1 MIKDLW
7 REKMIK
13 SKDALDQLVIR
24 SRWIGSDPKLCLWGG
39 GNTSTKTT
47 EKSPFGGEVKVL
59 WVKGSGS
66 DMKVCER
73 KHFTPLDLQKL
84 LSLLSI
90 KEMSDETMVDYIAR
104 AQLSPKAPRSSI
116 EALLHAFIPYSD
128 IDHSHADA
136 VLSITNNS
144 KNKQLFKKLYGDEML
159 WIPYVKPGFE
169 LSKRVYAAFQ
179 KNKMAKGAIL
189 EKHGVI
195 TWGNSSKQSYS
206 RMIEMVGRAENFI
219 QKQAKGKTKT
229 IFGGKRFREL
239 KPNDRGKV
247 LSRFLPVIRSAVS
260 KNKRMILT
268 VNSAPSVLEF
278 VNSKK
283 GAELSQI
290 GCATPDHMLRTK
302 GKPLFLKVKTDVNHL
317 TEKNITA
324 QIESYAKAHA
334 RYFKQFKSSG
344 MQMLDPYPRVIL
356 IPQIGLVATGKDLA
370 AAKECSEI
378 YEHSIAAIRGGE
390 VTGKYKSLPISKIFE
405 MEYWPLELY
414 KLSLA
419 PPEASLARKIAV
431 VTGAVGAIGRSIS
444 EKLAREGAH
453 VALTDLDLAKA
464 QKTAD
469 EINSQIKSK
478 RVVGLK
484 LDVTSEGSV
493 REALRKVVMH
503 FGGLDLVVSNAGIA
517 HISSMDQLSLSDW
530 EKSLKVNATG
540 HFLIAREAVRIFK
553 QQKLGGNLVFIATKN
568 VMAPGKD
575 FGAYSASKSAEAQL
589 AKIIAIEGGEFNI
602 RVNLVNPDGIFEN
615 SGLWNQKVRAERAKS
630 YGISVNKLEDFYKN
644 RNLMKTR
651 ILPEDVANS
660 VSFLASD
667 MSAKTTGCTITVD
680 GGVKEAFPR

>member
-1 MIKDLW
+1 MQN
-7 REKMIK
+7 
-13 SKDALDQLVIR
+13 KDALDQLVLR

-66 DMKVCER
+66 DMKFSER

-84 LSLLSI
+84 MSLLSVGD
-90 KEMSDETMVDYIAR
+90 MSDQMMVDYVAQ
-104 AQLSPKAPRSSI
+104 AQLSPKAPRASV

-136 VLSITNNS
+136 ILSITNNT
-144 KNKQLFKKLYGDEML
+144 NNARLIKKLYGDEML
-159 WIPYVKPGFE
+159 WIPYVKPGFN

-179 KNKMAKGAIL
+179 KNKRAKGAIL
-189 EKHGVI
+189 EKHGII
-195 TWGNSSKQSYS
+195 TWGNSSKQSYA
-206 RMIEMVGRAENFI
+206 RMVEMVSRAEKFI
-219 QKQAKGKTKT
+219 EKKAKGKSKS

-239 KPNDRGKV
+239 KANEREKF
-247 LSRFLPVIRSAVS
+247 LSQSLPIIRSAVS

-268 VNSAPSVLEF
+268 VNSTPGVLEF

-283 GAELSQI
+283 GAQLSQI

-302 GKPLFLKVKTDVNHL
+302 GKPLFLKIKTSVNDL
-317 TEKNITA
+317 TENSIRR
-324 QIESYAKAHA
+324 QIESYAKAHE
-334 RYFKQFKSSG
+334 RYYKKFKSPG

-356 IPQIGLVATGKDLA
+356 IPQVGLIATGKDLA
-370 AAKECSEI
+370 ASKECSEI
-378 YEHSIAAIRGGE
+378 YEHSISTIRGGE
-390 VTGKYKSLPISKIFE
+390 VVGKYKSLPLPKIFE

-419 PPEASLARKIAV
+419 PLEASLARKVAI
-431 VTGAVGAIGRSIS
+431 VTGAVGSIGRSIS
-444 EKLAREGAH
+444 EKLTKEGAH
-453 VALTDLDLAKA
+453 VVLTDLDTAKA
-464 QKTAD
+464 QKAAD
-469 EINSQIKSK
+469 EINQKTKSK
-478 RVVGLK
+478 RAIGIK
-484 LDVTSEGSV
+484 LDVTSEQSV
-493 REALRKVVMH
+493 KEALRKTVLL

-517 HISSMDQLSLSDW
+517 HISSVDQLSLSDW

-540 HFLIAREAVRIFK
+540 HFLLAREAVKIFK

-589 AKIIAIEGGEFNI
+589 AKILAIEGGEFNI
-602 RVNLVNPDGIFEN
+602 RANIVNPDGIFEN
-615 SGLWNQKVRAERAKS
+615 SGLWNQKVREERAKS
-630 YGISVNKLEDFYKN
+630 YGIPVGRLEDFYKN
-644 RNLMKTR
+644 RNLMKIR

-660 VSFLASD
+660 VFFLASD
-667 MSAKTTGCTITVD
+667 LSAKTTGCTITVD

>member
-1 MIKDLW
+1 MIRSLW
-7 REKMIK
+7 NENQMKN
-13 SKDALDQLVIR
+13 KDALGQLVLR

-47 EKSPFGGEVKVL
+47 EKNPFGGETKVI

-90 KEMSDETMVDYIAR
+90 KNMSDEMMVDYIAQT
-104 AQLSPKAPRSSI
+104 QLSPKAPRASI

-136 VLSITNNS
+136 VLSITNNT
-144 KNKQLFKKLYGDEML
+144 KNLQLFKKLYGDELL

-179 KNKMAKGAIL
+179 KNKRAKGAML

-195 TWGNSSKQSYS
+195 TWGNSSRQSYS
-206 RMIEMVGRAENFI
+206 RMIEMVSRAENFI
-219 QKQAKGKTKT
+219 EKQARGKNK
-229 IFGGKRFREL
+229 IMFGGRRVREL
-239 KPNDRGKV
+239 STNDREKF
-247 LSRFLPVIRSAVS
+247 LHKFLPAIRNVVS
-260 KNKRMILT
+260 RGKRMILT
-268 VNSAPSVLEF
+268 VNSSNGVLEF

-283 GAELSQI
+283 GALISQV

-302 GKPLFLKVKTDVNHL
+302 GRPLFLKIKNSANDL
-317 TEKNITA
+317 TEKNIIA
-324 QIESYAKAHA
+324 QIENYAKAHG
-334 RYFKQFKSSG
+334 RYFKRFKSPG
-344 MQMLDPYPRVIL
+344 MQMLDPYPRIIL
-356 IPQIGLVATGKDLA
+356 IPQIGIVATGKDLA

-378 YEHSIAAIRGGE
+378 YEHSISAMRGAE
-390 VTGKYKSLPISKIFE
+390 TLGKYKSLPLSKIFE

-419 PPEASLARKIAV
+419 PAEALLARKIAF
-431 VTGAVGAIGRSIS
+431 VTGAAGSIGRAIS
-444 EKLAREGAH
+444 EKLVKEGAH
-453 VALTDLDLAKA
+453 VVLTDLNEEKAKEEA
-464 QKTAD
+464 EK
-469 EINSQIKSK
+469 INQSTKSK
-478 RVVGLK
+478 RTVGLK
-484 LDVTSEGSV
+484 LDVTNEASV
-493 REALRKVVMH
+493 KQALEKTILK
-503 FGGLDLVVSNAGIA
+503 FGGLDLVISNAGIA
-517 HISSMDQLSLSDW
+517 HISSIDRLSLSDW
-530 EKSLKVNATG
+530 DKSLKVNATG
-540 HFLIAREAVRIFK
+540 HFLVAREAVKIFK
-553 QQKLGGNLVFIATKN
+553 QQKLGGNLIFIATKN

-602 RVNLVNPDGIFEN
+602 RSNIVNPDGVFEN
-615 SGLWNQKVRAERAKS
+615 SGLWNQKVREERAKS
-630 YGISVNKLEDFYKN
+630 YGIPAAKLEDFYKN
-644 RNLMKTR
+644 RNLMKIR

-660 VSFLASD
+660 VFFLASD
-667 MSAKTTGCTITVD
+667 LSAKTTGCTITVD